1 MDANSSSGPVEGD
14 MEELDTHHWKEPKLL
29 GKCLAFNTN
38 QDIALH
44 FWHISTIIK
53 RTCSYTNVLK
63 KKKFTAVLPETQ
75 NNPSV
80 HQEKNKMCSTLT
92 RIFL

>member
-53 RTCSYTNVLK
+53 RTCSYTNVFK
-63 KKKFTAVLPETQ
+63 KKSSQQYYQKHKTTQVFIKRRIKCVL
-75 NNPSV
+75 
-80 HQEKNKMCSTLT
+80 L
-92 RIFL
+92 